1 MGSVAEEEE
10 EKKKERKRFRYYA
23 EQLHALIMLMVS
35 RM

>member
-10 EKKKERKRFRYYA
+10 KKEKKRFRYYA